1 MLLEQALLEVVMHQS
16 NEGIH
21 MVDTEGVTKY
31 YNSAAAAMDGLKPQE
46 VLGKYVLEAFP
57 SLNRDTSTLLRVAR
71 TGKPI
76 IDQQQVYTNLKGAE
90 ISTINTTLPVFGQ
103 EGKLLGAVEMSRD
116 ISRVRKLAEQVI
128 DLRRKLATAEPTV
141 AANQTA
147 AYTFDDI
154 IGGSSV
160 LGEVLARAALAA
172 HTDSPIM
179 VIGQTGAGKELLVQ
193 SIHNASLR
201 STKPFVAQ
209 NCAALPESLLDAILF
224 GSARGSYTGAQDRPG
239 LFELANEGTL
249 FLDELNAMPR
259 QLQAKLLRVIEAGE
273 LRRLG
278 DTISRRI
285 NVRIIAAMAADPKAE
300 LRADLFYRLNVV
312 TLSLPSLM
320 ERKEDIPLLCQYF
333 ITRHNAKLGTRVQGV
348 SPEAARHL
356 EAWHWP
362 GNIRELSN
370 LLEGILNFRSTGII
384 EASDLPEY
392 LRKTAP
398 MEARALRFE
407 LEQLEHNLI
416 EKAMITAE
424 ANISRAA
431 ELLEIPRQTLQRKL
445 KKLQWH
451 DTCK

>member
-21 MVDTEGVTKY
+21 MVDTGGVTKY

-128 DLRRKLATAEPTV
+128 DLRRKLAVAEPIA

-154 IGGSSV
+154 IGGSRV
-160 LGEVLARAALAA
+160 LGDVLARAALAA

-179 VIGQTGAGKELLVQ
+179 VIGQTGTGKELLVQ

-201 STKPFVAQ
+201 RTKPFVAQ

-285 NVRIIAAMAADPKAE
+285 NVRIIAAMAADPKVE

-312 TLSLPSLM
+312 TLSLPSLK
-320 ERKEDIPLLCQYF
+320 ERNEDIPLLCRYF
-333 ITRHNAKLGTRVQGV
+333 INRHNAKLGTRVQGV

-356 EAWHWP
+356 QAWHWP
-362 GNIRELSN
+362 GNVRELSN
-370 LLEGILNFRSTGII
+370 LLEGILNFRSTGTI

-392 LRKTAP
+392 LRKSVP
-398 MEARALRFE
+398 IEAGSLRFQ
-407 LEQLEHNLI
+407 LDQLERDLI
-416 EKAMITAE
+416 EKAMILTE

-445 KKLQWH
+445 KKIQWH